1 MKIQMSKI
9 ACLVMVLLSFNY
21 LKAQDTLFKNM
32 HFKAAEFKSII
43 QLIETQSHYSV
54 YYNDNIIE
62 TYQITFDADTIG
74 MHLLLQS
81 ILFETNFNA
90 AIDNVNKRIYITN
103 VNTIKTTLAPN
114 FWVDIVP
121 SAMQENNK
129 PIAVPVVKNSI
140 KALDNNRIYTIGN
153 ALVNTNKNW
162 VQLTGYV
169 RDSKNGEPIYGANI
183 TVDSSNATFTTDQFG
198 YYSIK
203 IKKGKS
209 AIAISS
215 AGMKESR
222 RQLNVLG
229 DGNLDIDMQDAI
241 VSLKSI
247 LVVSEKKSNVK
258 SVQMGVAKLSIKSI
272 KQVPVLFGEADILKV
287 VMALPGVTSVGEA
300 SAGFNVRGGSTD
312 QNLILFNE
320 ATIYN
325 PTHLFGF
332 FSAFNAD
339 IVKGI
344 ELYKSAVPEK
354 FGGRLSSVLDVAI
367 RDGNTKKWTGNVGI
381 GPLTSKFVIE
391 GPLAKNKASIIVSG
405 RTTYSNWLLQNLN
418 NVAYNKSQANFYDY
432 NVHITNT
439 INAKNTLYVSGY
451 ISNDKFTLNA
461 DTLFSYGNA
470 NFTLKWKHVFNNKLN
485 AFFVIGSDNYNYNI
499 KSTSVP
505 INGYKLGYGIQQ
517 TNFKAEFKYNYNNMH
532 SFNFGLQ
539 SILYNINTGYLKSEG
554 NLSLIKQKILPKE
567 QAIET
572 AIYLGDQININ
583 SKLSVTIGLRYSMY
597 NYLANKDV
605 YQYVEGLPK
614 SVNTIIDTVQ
624 YAKGKNIQTYHGPEI
639 RLALRYSLT
648 EKTSIKCSFNTF
660 RQYIH
665 LLSNTTNISPTDTWK
680 LSDNYIKP
688 QLGQQFSVGLYKNL
702 KAGIIET
709 SIEVYY
715 KTMRQIIDYKSGAAI
730 LLNNHIETELINTRG
745 KAYGIECSIKK
756 TAGKL
761 NGWISYTYSRTFL
774 QQDDNFAGETINNG
788 QYYPTSFDK
797 PHSVNVI
804 ANYKF
809 SHRYSMSANFVYS
822 TGRPITLPL
831 AVFTLG
837 GASSLY
843 YSDRN
848 QYRIPDYI
856 RGDLS
861 INIDGNHKVKQ
872 KTHNSWSVGVYNI
885 GARQNAY
892 SIYFINENGK
902 INGYQLSIFGT
913 AIPFI
918 TYNIKF

>member
-1 MKIQMSKI
+1 MKLTQIKI
-9 ACLVMVLLSFNY
+9 ACLLLFGILTNNT
-21 LKAQDTLFKNM
+21 KAQDTLLQKIN
-32 HFKAAEFKSII
+32 FKAANIETVI
-43 QLIETQSHYSV
+43 QLIEKQSNYFV
-54 YYNDNIIE
+54 YFNNSKLN
-62 TYQITFDADTIG
+62 TYQFTFTAETIG
-74 MHLLLQS
+74 IYNLLQQL
-81 ILFETNFNA
+81 LFETDFNA
-90 AIDNVNKRIYITN
+90 AVDYSNKKVFITN
-103 VNTIKTTLAPN
+103 SNALKTSLADDFWVNDIQPTILVRNEKTTMLAPK
-114 FWVDIVP
+114 
-121 SAMQENNK
+121 NK
-129 PIAVPVVKNSI
+129 I
-140 KALDNNRIYTIGN
+140 KALDNNRIFSIGSPTLSTTKSL
-153 ALVNTNKNW
+153 AR
-162 VQLTGYV
+162 LTGYV
-169 RDSKNGEPIYGANI
+169 KDSKNGEPIYGANI
-183 TVDSSNATFTTDQFG
+183 SIDSTNTTITTDQFG
-198 YYSIK
+198 YYSMN

-209 AIAISS
+209 TISISS
-215 AGMKESR
+215 VGMKESK
-222 RQLNVLG
+222 RQVNILG

-258 SVQMGVAKLSIKSI
+258 SMQMGVAKLSIKSI

-354 FGGRLSSVLDVAI
+354 FGGRLSSVLDVAV
-367 RDGNTKKWTGNVGI
+367 RDGNTKKIIGNIGI
-381 GPLTSKFVIE
+381 GPLTSKFVVE
-391 GPLAKNKASIIVSG
+391 GPLVKNKASIIISG
-405 RTTYSNWLLQNLN
+405 RTTYSNWLLQNLKN
-418 NVAYNKSQANFYDY
+418 IAYNNSKANFYDY
-432 NVHITNT
+432 NIHITNN
-439 INAKNTLYVSGY
+439 INPKNTLYVSGY
-451 ISNDKFTLNA
+451 VSSDKFTLNT
-461 DTLFSYGNA
+461 DTLFSYNNT
-470 NFTLKWKHVFNNKLN
+470 NFTVKWKHVFNNKLH
-485 AFFVIGSDNYNYNI
+485 AVFVVGSDFYTYNI
-499 KSTSVP
+499 TSTSVP
-505 INGYKLGYGIQQ
+505 VNGYKLGFGINQ
-517 TNFKAEFKYNYNNMH
+517 NNLKADFKYDFNNTH
-532 SFNFGLQ
+532 AFNFGLQ
-539 SILYNINTGYLKSEG
+539 SIVYNINAGYFKAAG
-554 NLSLIKQKILPKE
+554 NQSLVKEKIIPKE

-572 AIYLGDQININ
+572 AIYFGDQINIHP
-583 SKLSVTIGLRYSMY
+583 KLSLSLGIRYSLY
-597 NYLANKDV
+597 NYLANKEV
-605 YQYVEGLPK
+605 YQYAAGFPK
-614 SVNTIIDTVQ
+614 SVNTIIDTIQ

-639 RLALRYSLT
+639 RVALRYSLS

-665 LLSNTTNISPTDTWK
+665 LLSNTTSISPTDTWK
-680 LSDNYIKP
+680 LSDKYIKP
-688 QLGQQFSVGLYKNL
+688 QIGQQISLGLYKNL
-702 KAGIIET
+702 KSGVIEA

-715 KTMRQIIDYKSGAAI
+715 KTMQHIIDYKSGAAI
-730 LLNNHIETELINTRG
+730 LLNSHIETELINTKG
-745 KAYGIECSIKK
+745 KAYGIEFSIKK

-761 NGWISYTYSRTFL
+761 NGWISYTYARTFL
-774 QQDDNFAGETINNG
+774 QQADDLAGETINNG

-797 PHSVNVI
+797 PHSINVI
-804 ANYKF
+804 TNYRF

-856 RGDLS
+856 RGDIS

-872 KTHNSWSVGVYNI
+872 KIHNSWSVGVYNI

-892 SIYFINENGK
+892 SVYFINENGK
-902 INGYQLSIFGT
+902 IKGYQLSIFGT

>member
-1 MKIQMSKI
+1 MKLILRKI
-9 ACLVMVLLSFNY
+9 RWVVWFILLFNCTR
-21 LKAQDTLFKNM
+21 AQDTLFKNI
-32 HFKAAEFKSII
+32 HFKAAEFKTVI
-43 QLIETQSHYSV
+43 QLIENQSQYTV
-54 YYNDNIIE
+54 YYNSNIIE
-62 TYQITFDADTIG
+62 TYQFTYEVDSIG
-74 MHLLLQS
+74 MHQLLQH

-90 AIDNVNKRIYITN
+90 AIDTYNKSIYISNTN
-103 VNTIKTTLAPN
+103 AIKTTLAPN
-114 FWVDIVP
+114 FWVEASQTILP
-121 SAMQENNK
+121 FNNEL
-129 PIAVPVVKNSI
+129 IAPQITKNNI
-140 KALDNNRIYTIGN
+140 KALDNNRTYTIGN
-153 ALVNTNKNW
+153 SVNTTKNW

-169 RDSKNGEPIYGANI
+169 KDSKNGEPIYGATI
-183 TVDSSNATFTTDQFG
+183 SIDSSNLTFITDQFG

-209 AIAISS
+209 AITISS
-215 AGMKESR
+215 VGMKESR

-241 VSLKSI
+241 VSLKSV

-258 SVQMGVAKLSIKSI
+258 SVQMGVAKLGIKSI
-272 KQVPVLFGEADILKV
+272 KQVPVLFGEADIIKV

-354 FGGRLSSVLDVAI
+354 FGGRLSSVLDVSV
-367 RDGNTKKWTGNVGI
+367 RDGNTKKFTGNIGI
-381 GPLTSKFVIE
+381 GPLTSKFVVE
-391 GPLAKNKASIIVSG
+391 GPLVKNKASIIISG
-405 RTTYSNWLLQNLN
+405 RTTYSNWLLQNLKN
-418 NVAYNKSQANFYDY
+418 IAYNNSKANFYDY
-432 NVHITNT
+432 NIHITNN
-439 INAKNTLYVSGY
+439 INPKNTLYVSGY
-451 ISNDKFTLNA
+451 VSNDKFTLNA
-461 DTLFSYGNA
+461 DTLFSYSNA
-470 NFTLKWKHVFNNKLN
+470 NFTVKWKHVFNNKLN
-485 AFFVIGSDNYNYNI
+485 AFFVVGNDNYKYNI
-499 KSTSVP
+499 SSTAVP
-505 INGYKLGYGIQQ
+505 INGYKLGFGIQQ
-517 TNFKAEFKYNYNNMH
+517 NNVKAEFKYNYNNTH
-532 SFNFGLQ
+532 AFNFGLQ
-539 SILYNINTGYLKSEG
+539 SILYTINTGYLKPEG
-554 NLSLIKQKILPKE
+554 NPSLVKQKIIPKE
-567 QAIET
+567 QAFET

-583 SKLSVTIGLRYSMY
+583 PKLSVTLGIRYSLY

-605 YQYVEGLPK
+605 YQYAAGLPK

-624 YAKGKNIQTYHGPEI
+624 YAKGKNLQTYHGPEI

-648 EKTSIKCSFNTF
+648 EKTALKCSFNTF

-665 LLSNTTNISPTDTWK
+665 LLSNTTSISPTDTWK

-688 QLGQQFSVGLYKNL
+688 QLGQQFSIGLYKNL
-702 KAGIIET
+702 KSGIIET
-709 SIEVYY
+709 SLEVYY
-715 KTMRQIIDYKSGAAI
+715 KTMQQIIDYKSGAAI
-730 LLNNHIETELINTRG
+730 LLNNHIETELINTKGR
-745 KAYGIECSIKK
+745 AYGIECSIKK

-761 NGWISYTYSRTFL
+761 NGWISYTYARTFL
-774 QQDDNFAGETINNG
+774 QQADNLAGETINYG

-804 ANYKF
+804 ANYRF

-837 GASSLY
+837 GAASLY

-856 RGDLS
+856 RGDIS

-872 KTHNSWSVGVYNI
+872 KIHNSWSVGVYNI

-892 SIYFINENGK
+892 SVYFINENGK

-913 AIPFI
+913 AIPFV